1 MTDKTR
7 AAAAEFQRRVEARVA
22 RGLSRD
28 KAMMLTVMEMQGKI
42 TIVKG

>member
-7 AAAAEFQRRVEARVA
+7 AAAAELQRRVEARVA

-28 KAMMLTVMEMQGKI
+28 KATMLTVMEMQGKI
-42 TIVKG
+42 TIVRG

>member
-1 MTDKTR
+1 MSNVSKSL
-7 AAAAEFQRRVEARVA
+7 EELKRRVDDRVK

-28 KAMMLTVMEMQGKI
+28 KALMLTVMEMQGKI

>member
-1 MTDKTR
+1 MTE
-7 AAAAEFQRRVEARVA
+7 AAKATAAELQKRVEARVA

-28 KAMMLTVMEMQGKI
+28 KALMITVMEMGGKI

>member
-1 MTDKTR
+1 MTDKTK
-7 AAAAEFQRRVEARVA
+7 AAATELQRRVEARVA